1 MSEKKY
7 TYDEIIASAYYVF
20 RQELNPNVIINFLIY
35 MKNLGYIYH
44 REDLRF
50 KELDRFFIFDGA
62 NFCLKEGAKLE
73 DIAPFIQDNLTW
85 LFSEMKSIRNEYYE
99 DLTNDSKTKKI
110 GSKNYEG

>member
-20 RQELNPNVIINFLIY
+20 RNELNPNVIINFLIY
-35 MKNLGYIYH
+35 MKNLGYVYH

-62 NFCLKEGAKLE
+62 NYHLKEGVKLE
-73 DIAPFIQDNLTW
+73 DIVPFVQDNLTW
-85 LFSEMKSIRNEYYE
+85 FFSEIKCISSEYF
-99 DLTNDSKTKKI
+99 DNITNDSKVKKI
-110 GSKNYEG
+110 GSKNHEG

>member
-20 RQELNPNVIINFLIY
+20 RQELNPNIIVNFLMY
-35 MKNLGYIYH
+35 MKNLGCNYH

-50 KELDRFFIFDGA
+50 KELNRFFIFDGA
-62 NFCLKEGAKLE
+62 NFRLKEGAKLE
-73 DIAPFIQDNLTW
+73 DIVPYVKDNLTW

-99 DLTNDSKTKKI
+99 GLTSDSKTKKI